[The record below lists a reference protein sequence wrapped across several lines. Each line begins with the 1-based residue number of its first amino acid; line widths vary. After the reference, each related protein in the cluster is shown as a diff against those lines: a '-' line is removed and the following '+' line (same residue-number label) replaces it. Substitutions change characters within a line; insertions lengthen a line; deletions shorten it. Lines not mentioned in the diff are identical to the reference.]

1 MNFLK
6 TVSLSRPFLI
16 VNILLSLTYFTC
28 VAFFF
33 PIGNPWLFGLLVAAE
48 VYHLWQVAGYLHAV
62 WPRARTRQFDAHVTD
77 DVAVFITVCGEPE
90 DIIED
95 TVKAAL
101 AMRYGGHFSVYIL
114 NDGKVANR
122 PNWHEAE
129 EIAERNG
136 ITCITREVGGGAK
149 AGNINNALKQTREPY
164 FVVFDADHI
173 PKRHFLNA
181 MMGYFADPRVAFVQS
196 PQYYKNYG
204 DNIVTGGA
212 WEQQELFFGAI
223 MKGKDTTNSA
233 FMCGTN
239 MVLKREALSEVGG
252 MSEFSIAE
260 DFLTSLLV
268 HDKGWKSVYV
278 SEVLAEGLAPEDFL
292 SYYKQQ
298 FRWTR
303 GSLEVVFK
311 YNPLLRRGLSFN
323 QRVQYLASASFYL
336 SGLIVALNALLPLL
350 YFFTGL
356 EPLRINTML
365 LALIFLPYL
374 FITLWTLQLSSN
386 YSFTFRALSY
396 SVSSFPLHLKAVGQI
411 ITGRKTGFV
420 VTSKRAVAGSNGR
433 LVTPHLV
440 YIGLVAVGIVYAV
453 FREGNLS
460 AAILSNAAWAFV
472 YIAIFVPFIAAAF
485 YKPEVEADA
494 DEEVLP
500 EPDADG
506 KSITEEAVQ

>member
-6 TVSLSRPFLI
+6 SVTVHPLFLI

-28 VAFFF
+28 IAFFF
-33 PIGNPWLFGLLVAAE
+33 PIGNPVLFGLLIAAE
-48 VYHLWQVAGYLHAV
+48 VYHLWQVAGYLHSI
-62 WPRARTRQFDAHVTD
+62 WPRKRTRAFDVSID
-77 DVAVFITVCGEPE
+77 DSVAIFITVCGEPN
-90 DIIED
+90 DIVEE
-95 TVKAAL
+95 TLKAAL
-101 AMRYGGHFSVYIL
+101 KMKYAGTFNVYIL

-122 PNWHEAE
+122 PNWRDAVELGKKH
-129 EIAERNG
+129 G
-136 ITCITREVGGGAK
+136 VTVFTREVAGGAK
-149 AGNINNALKQTREPY
+149 AGNINNAITHTKEPY
-164 FVVFDADHI
+164 FVVFDADHV
-173 PKRHFLNA
+173 PKKHFLTA
-181 MMGYFADPRVAFVQS
+181 MMGYFADERVAFVQS
-196 PQYYKNYG
+196 PQYYKNFE

-239 MVLKREALSEVGG
+239 MILRRTALEEVGG

-268 HDKGWKSVYV
+268 HEKGWKSVYV

-311 YNPLLRRGLSFN
+311 YNPLLRRGLTMN
-323 QRVQYLASASFYL
+323 QRIQYLASSSFYL
-336 SGLIVALNALLPLL
+336 SGLVVALNALLPLL
-350 YFFTGL
+350 YFYTGL
-356 EPLRINTML
+356 EPLHISTML

-374 FITLWTLQLSSN
+374 IVTLYTLQLSSN

-396 SVSSFPLHLKAVGQI
+396 SVSSFPLHIRAVLQI
-411 ITGRKTGFV
+411 LTGRKSGFV

-440 YIGLVAVGIVYAV
+440 YVALVFVGIVYAV
-453 FREGNLS
+453 VREGLS
-460 AAILSNAAWAFV
+460 AAILSNAAWALV
-472 YIAIFVPFIAAAF
+472 YIAIFIPFIAAAF
-485 YKPEVEADA
+485 YKPEV
-494 DEEVLP
+494 DEPVTLTP
-500 EPDADG
+500 
-506 KSITEEAVQ
+506 EAVTK

>member
-6 TVSLSRPFLI
+6 TVTIHPLFLI
-16 VNILLSLTYFTC
+16 VNIILSLVYFVC

-33 PIGNPWLFGLLVAAE
+33 PIGNPILFGLLIAAE
-48 VYHLWQVAGYLHAV
+48 VYHLWQVAGYLHSI
-62 WPRARTRQFDAHVTD
+62 WPRKREKPFDMAIAD
-77 DVAVFITVCGEPE
+77 DVAVFITVCGEPN
-90 DIIED
+90 DIVEETLQAVLKMD
-95 TVKAAL
+95 YAGT
-101 AMRYGGHFSVYIL
+101 FNVYLL
-114 NDGKVANR
+114 NDGKVAKR
-122 PNWHEAE
+122 PNWHEAVE
-129 EIAERNG
+129 LAEKYG
-136 ITCITREVGGGAK
+136 VGVFTREVPGGAK
-149 AGNINNALKQTREPY
+149 AGNINNALKQTKEPF
-164 FVVFDADHI
+164 FVVFDADHV
-173 PKRHFLNA
+173 PKKHFLTA
-181 MMGYFADPRVAFVQS
+181 MMGYFTDARVAFIQS
-196 PQYYKNYG
+196 PQYYKNFG

-239 MVLKREALSEVGG
+239 MILRREALDEVGG

-260 DFLTSLLV
+260 DFLTSLLI
-268 HDKGWKSVYV
+268 HEKKWKSVYV

-311 YNPLLRRGLSFN
+311 YNPLFRRGLSFN
-323 QRVQYLASASFYL
+323 QRIQYLASASFYL
-336 SGLIVALNALLPLL
+336 SGLIVALNAIMPLL
-350 YFFTGL
+350 YFFFGL
-356 EPLRINTML
+356 EPLRISTML

-374 FITLWTLQLSSN
+374 VVTLYTLQLSSN

-411 ITGRKTGFV
+411 LTGRKTGFV

-440 YIGLVAVGIVYAV
+440 YIGLVVVGLIYAIV
-453 FREGNLS
+453 REGLS
-460 AAILSNAAWAFV
+460 AAILSNAAWALV
-472 YIAIFVPFIAAAF
+472 YISVFMPFIAAAF
-485 YKPEVEADA
+485 YKPEVDEDVTLTSEAA
-494 DEEVLP
+494 
-500 EPDADG
+500 A
-506 KSITEEAVQ
+506 K